1 MLRYRCLT
9 LRFCRPMSTFTMLNL
24 YTQNAYGTNINSQVS
39 VDKRISMVHAAYNV
53 AMRQTTSLGLNAVE
67 QLLTSHQRPF
77 VI

>member
-9 LRFCRPMSTFTMLNL
+9 LRFCRAMSTFTMLNL
-24 YTQNAYGTNINSQVS
+24 STQNAYQNSQVS

>member
-9 LRFCRPMSTFTMLNL
+9 LRFCRAMSTFTMLNL
-24 YTQNAYGTNINSQVS
+24 STQNAYQNSQVS
-39 VDKRISMVHAAYNV
+39 VDKRISMIHAAYNV